1 MDDVICVNHPDKLAR
16 PLAEQLEE
24 AEATDKVFIC
34 LFIYYLIKFKTVFP
48 PLKWNKVP
56 KLWFPSHF
64 RLENLG
70 IS

>member
-48 PLKWNKVP
+48 SLKMEQGSQVMAPLP
-56 KLWFPSHF
+56 FPA
-64 RLENLG
+64 
-70 IS
+70 